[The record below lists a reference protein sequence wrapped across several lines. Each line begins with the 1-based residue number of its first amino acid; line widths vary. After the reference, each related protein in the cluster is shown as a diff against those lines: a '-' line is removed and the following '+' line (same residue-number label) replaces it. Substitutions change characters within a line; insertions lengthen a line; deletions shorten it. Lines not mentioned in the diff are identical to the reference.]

1 MSRWHEGWG
10 KGVQYSCRCILS
22 TCTTVECKLRVN
34 KEMNQIIAGDMCVV
48 SFYCVHL
55 RYLSVLFTIYNL
67 LQILHFK

>member
-34 KEMNQIIAGDMCVV
+34 KEMNQIIAGDV
-48 SFYCVHL
+48 YCEFLL
-55 RYLSVLFTIYNL
+55 RAPTFLYLFTICHIYNL
-67 LQILHFK
+67 LQITF